1 MDNLCERHRKTMC
14 TMMASYIEAQLA
26 ERLAC
31 VAKPMRYSSSTM
43 MCDSINE
50 RIVAMAI
57 TREARSHRAENQTRM
72 TPATPLSEGQRHRT
86 HYNAQGR

>member
-1 MDNLCERHRKTMC
+1 MDS

-31 VAKPMRYSSSTM
+31 VAKPMRYSSSKM
-43 MCDSINE
+43 MRDSINE

-57 TREARSHRAENQTRM
+57 TREEAETARTN
-72 TPATPLSEGQRHRT
+72 PAQASGE
-86 HYNAQGR
+86 YSVS

>member
-1 MDNLCERHRKTMC
+1 
-14 TMMASYIEAQLA
+14 MMASYIEAQLA

-57 TREARSHRAENQTRM
+57 TREAWSHGDKRAENLQTRAHDASHRAT
-72 TPATPLSEGQRHRT
+72 
-86 HYNAQGR
+86 

>member
-1 MDNLCERHRKTMC
+1 MDS

-31 VAKPMRYSSSTM
+31 VAKPMRYSSSKM

-57 TREARSHRAENQTRM
+57 TREARSHGDKAENQTRAHDASHR
-72 TPATPLSEGQRHRT
+72 AT
-86 HYNAQGR
+86 

>member
-1 MDNLCERHRKTMC
+1 
-14 TMMASYIEAQLA
+14 MMASYIEAQLA

-31 VAKPMRYSSSTM
+31 VAKPMRYSSSKM

-57 TREARSHRAENQTRM
+57 TREEARRETAHHAEGRTN
-72 TPATPLSEGQRHRT
+72 PAA
-86 HYNAQGR
+86 AQEASGGEYRRRVS

>member
-1 MDNLCERHRKTMC
+1 MDS

-31 VAKPMRYSSSTM
+31 VAKPMRYSSSKM

-57 TREARSHRAENQTRM
+57 TREATA
-72 TPATPLSEGQRHRT
+72 RT
-86 HYNAQGR
+86 AAQAGESVS

>member
-1 MDNLCERHRKTMC
+1 
-14 TMMASYIEAQLA
+14 MMASYIEAQLA

-43 MCDSINE
+43 MCESVNE

-57 TREARSHRAENQTRM
+57 TREARSHNITMPRSSGGE
-72 TPATPLSEGQRHRT
+72 PEG
-86 HYNAQGR
+86 ASAGGDEAPI

>member
-1 MDNLCERHRKTMC
+1 MC

-31 VAKPMRYSSSTM
+31 VAKPMRYSSSKM

-57 TREARSHRAENQTRM
+57 TREEARRETAQRTN
-72 TPATPLSEGQRHRT
+72 PAA
-86 HYNAQGR
+86 AQEASGEYRPPRRVS

>member
-1 MDNLCERHRKTMC
+1 
-14 TMMASYIEAQLA
+14 MMASYIEAQLA

-31 VAKPMRYSSSTM
+31 VAKPMRYSSSKM

-57 TREARSHRAENQTRM
+57 TREPRSHGDKRAENQTRAHDASHV
-72 TPATPLSEGQRHRT
+72 ATQDRSHSGP
-86 HYNAQGR
+86 

>member
-1 MDNLCERHRKTMC
+1 
-14 TMMASYIEAQLA
+14 MMASYIEAQLA

-43 MCDSINE
+43 MCNSINE

-57 TREARSHRAENQTRM
+57 TREARTA
-72 TPATPLSEGQRHRT
+72 
-86 HYNAQGR
+86 AQAGESVS